1 MQTITI
7 KKLLSCILI
16 ILLFSVRSFSQQ
28 SPVNALKKYYE
39 EYPEEKIYLWFNKTA
54 YVTGET
60 IWFKAYL
67 FSGYEQSP
75 ISSSLFVE
83 LYDSEKR
90 LISTKLLPIISGVS
104 EGSIDIDNKL
114 NEGVYFIRAYTT
126 WMLNFNEKLQY
137 VQPLLIYN
145 SSSTKK
151 LSLDRSLWNAAAIPE
166 GGSLISGVET
176 KVAVRRY
183 ASFPLETKW
192 GGYIYEES
200 DPKQKIK
207 EFNSLDENAGL
218 LSFTPEARKKYYVY
232 IKDELGNY
240 KVCPLPLVKSS
251 GVSMV
256 VQNFGDSIIYKL
268 KFKDVAN
275 NGNGYHVVGEIQHQ
289 LIHHAILRKTTEEL
303 TMKIATNELGNGIL
317 HLTVFDRSFQAVA
330 ERLVFINQTKLGYDS
345 SVITQQTISFQPR
358 DQNKLLLKV
367 DSVNWISYAIAVE
380 DTSSSLPQRQD
391 NILSAL
397 WLTSDFIN
405 PIQNAANYFDHPDKN
420 KEDAL
425 DALLISEKWVRY
437 NWSDI
442 INNKYPILR
451 HLPYR
456 YLSYTGKVT
465 KGNKLKAK
473 EDVNLILYFPDSTTQ
488 FLNTLTDSLGNVS
501 MDNVLFMN
509 EAKIFYQL
517 NSKKYAAKLIDI
529 DFERNNK
536 FAPYSLPL
544 PETQYRMLSTVID
557 YKQPAFVQRAR
568 STASMEKDIRDK
580 YKTLQEVV
588 VNSKIQTATEK
599 LNKELSSG
607 LFSSNNEI
615 VFDFVN
621 AQQNAMGY
629 ANILQ
634 WLQGRVAGLTISFY
648 NGDYTPFIRGSQASL
663 YLDEVPVDANLIG
676 SVNVSDIAMLNI
688 IKGPF
693 VGAIGN
699 GGGGTIAIYTAR
711 GNIRPTQREPSLPNN
726 TIKGYDTVK
735 KFFTPY
741 YDVRSVPQP
750 DTDTRDLLQ
759 WQTIISPTI
768 GIDKSRIV
776 FFNNDN
782 SKSYRVIIQG
792 INENGLPVYVEKHI
806 VPEQKAF

>member
-1 MQTITI
+1 MQTINT
-7 KKLLSCILI
+7 KLLSCLFI
-16 ILLFSVRSFSQQ
+16 ILLFSARTFSQQ
-28 SPVNALKKYYE
+28 SPVDALKKYYE
-39 EYPEEKIYLWFNKTA
+39 EYPEEKVYLWFNKTA
-54 YVTGET
+54 YVAGET

-67 FSGYEQSP
+67 FSGYEQSF

-83 LYDSEKR
+83 LYDAEKK
-90 LISTKLLPIISGVS
+90 LISTKLLPVISGVS
-104 EGSIDIDNKL
+104 EGSIDLDNKL
-114 NEGVYFIRAYTT
+114 TEGVYFIRAYTT

-137 VQPLLIYN
+137 IQPLLIYN
-145 SSSTKK
+145 TSSSKK
-151 LSLDRSLWNAAAIPE
+151 LSLDRSLWKAAAIPE
-166 GGSLISGVET
+166 GGSLISGVEA

-183 ASFPLETKW
+183 ASFPLDTKW

-200 DPKQKIK
+200 NPQQKIK
-207 EFNSLDENAGL
+207 EFNSLDDNVGL
-218 LSFTPEARKKYYVY
+218 LSFVPEARKKYYVY
-232 IKDELGNY
+232 VKDELGNI
-240 KVCPLPLVKSS
+240 KTCPLPLVKSS
-251 GVSMV
+251 GVNMS
-256 VQNFGDSIIYKL
+256 VQNAGDTIFYNL
-268 KFKDVAN
+268 KFKDIAD
-275 NGNGYHVVGEIQHQ
+275 NGNGYQVIGEIQHQ

-303 TMKIATNELGNGIL
+303 TMKIATKELGNGIL
-317 HLTVFDRSFQAVA
+317 HLTVFDPSLQVVA
-330 ERLVFINQTKLGYDS
+330 KRLVFVNQNKLDYDS
-345 SVITQQTISFQPR
+345 SAIAQQTISFQPR

-380 DTSSSLPQRQD
+380 DASASFPQRQD

-397 WLTSDFIN
+397 WLTSDLAN
-405 PIQNAANYFDHPDKN
+405 PLLNAANYFDHPDKN
-420 KEDAL
+420 KTDAL
-425 DALLISEKWVRY
+425 DALLISEKWMRY
-437 NWSDI
+437 NWADI
-442 INNKYPILR
+442 INNKYPLLK

-488 FLNTLTDSLGNVS
+488 FLNTITDSLGNIS

-509 EAKIFYQL
+509 EAKVFYQL
-517 NSKKYAAKLIDI
+517 NNKKYAAKLINI
-529 DFERNNK
+529 DFERNNQ
-536 FAPYSLPL
+536 FVPYSLQL
-544 PETQYRMLSTVID
+544 PETPYRLQSTITD
-557 YKQPAFVQRAR
+557 DKQPAFIQRAANII
-568 STASMEKDIRDK
+568 TMEKDIENK

-599 LNKELSSG
+599 MNKQLSSG
-607 LFSSNNEI
+607 LFQSNNEI

-621 AQQNAMGY
+621 EQQTSVMGY
-629 ANILQ
+629 TNILQ
-634 WLQGRVAGLTISFY
+634 WLQGRVAGLTVQFQDGNFVPY
-648 NGDYTPFIRGSQASL
+648 IRGSQASL
-663 YLDEVPVDANLIG
+663 YIDEMPADANLIG
-676 SVNVSDIAMLNI
+676 SVNVSDIAMIKI

-693 VGAIGN
+693 ALMTS

-711 GNIRPTQREPSLPNN
+711 GNIRPAQREPSLPNN

-741 YDVRSVPQP
+741 YDIKSVPQP

-782 SKSYRVIIQG
+782 SKRYRVIIQG
-792 INENGLPVYVEKHI
+792 INENGIPIFVEKI
-806 VPEQKAF
+806 IEPEQKAF